1 MFHPGIHSSCYAD
14 ISKPFFKYAH
24 IKSSHVKQ
32 TVFTSNLLGLGHP
45 WDFFLSAVPAWSCSR
60 PRLNPTCK
68 PTAARV
74 RQQRRPIDDIYS
86 LRLLI
91 GRTEE
96 MAASPRR
103 LRLMHI
109 WTSSRTNY
117 QSRGAEEVELWS
129 PLNTRSLS
137 FVPERDRGR
146 RDTHPQELT
155 PFEPFHR
162 SLSDRLPLV
171 HHRPHTRSQS
181 VCLNYHSVLIKQL
194 SISLFD
200 MN

>member
-45 WDFFLSAVPAWSCSR
+45 WDFFLSAVPAWSCRR

-86 LRLLI
+86 LSI
-91 GRTEE
+91 
-96 MAASPRR
+96 
-103 LRLMHI
+103 
-109 WTSSRTNY
+109 TN
-117 QSRGAEEVELWS
+117 WK
-129 PLNTRSLS
+129 
-137 FVPERDRGR
+137 DRGDGCFSTAAPFDAYLNLLKDELSKQR
-146 RDTHPQELT
+146 SGGGGALVSSERPISFIRAGERQRTAWHSPTGADSIWAFSSLFIWSSPSSTHQISE
-155 PFEPFHR
+155 R
-162 SLSDRLPLV
+162 LSQLPLCS
-171 HHRPHTRSQS
+171 H
-181 VCLNYHSVLIKQL
+181 
-194 SISLFD
+194 
-200 MN
+200 